1 MNELR
6 LKIVTPDKVFYDG
19 DIKSIIARGLEGDFM
34 IMKNH
39 TPFVTVIQISEMKI
53 TDLNG
58 KSRMAAIANGYL
70 TVKNNEVIIMS
81 NACEWA
87 DEIDVERA
95 QRAKERAERRIKSE
109 SKEDVLKAEIA
120 LKRAINRLEVFK
132 DK

>member
-1 MNELR
+1 MSELR
-6 LKIVTPDKVFYDG
+6 LKIVTPDKFFYDG